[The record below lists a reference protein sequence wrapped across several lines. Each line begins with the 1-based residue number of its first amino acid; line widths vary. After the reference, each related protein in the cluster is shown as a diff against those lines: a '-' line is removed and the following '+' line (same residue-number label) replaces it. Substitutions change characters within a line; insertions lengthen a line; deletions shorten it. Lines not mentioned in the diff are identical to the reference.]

1 VAARPPGGSPYPV
14 LVQDTLPGL
23 DLDILQAE
31 DEFISPEEAQAI
43 SQAAQDAFERLL
55 IERPDLLPVA
65 DGFFMALA
73 KGWDWRKAL
82 YIAWARLPR
91 KARWPE
97 TINEL
102 AGVMGLRSARTIRK
116 WRARNVEIDRL
127 VVEEMVARAGE
138 RTADVLEAL
147 AELASTADY
156 KNTRAME
163 LYLRI
168 HGVYTPEQTVR
179 AEVLQ
184 AGVFIPETSSDGEA
198 S

>member
-1 VAARPPGGSPYPV
+1 
-14 LVQDTLPGL
+14 
-23 DLDILQAE
+23 LQAE
-31 DEFISPEEAQAI
+31 DEFVSPEEARAI
-43 SQAAQDAFERLL
+43 SQAAREAFERLL
-55 IERPDLLPVA
+55 GERPDLLPLA
-65 DGFFMALA
+65 DGFLNLLA
-73 KGWDWRKAL
+73 QGWDWRKAL

-91 KARWPE
+91 RARWPA

-116 WRARNVEIDRL
+116 WRAQDAEIDRL
-127 VVEEMVARAGE
+127 AVEEMVARAGE

-168 HGVYTPEQTVR
+168 YGVYTPEQTVHADVR
-179 AEVLQ
+179 Q
-184 AGVFIPETSSDGEA
+184 PQVFLPEADGDG
-198 S
+198 